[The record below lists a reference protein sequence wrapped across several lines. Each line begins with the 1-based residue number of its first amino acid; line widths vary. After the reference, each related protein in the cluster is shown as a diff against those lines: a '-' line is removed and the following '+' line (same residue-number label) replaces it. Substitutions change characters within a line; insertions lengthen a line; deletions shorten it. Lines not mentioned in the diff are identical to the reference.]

1 MPEQKQNDFQGAWPM
16 QYDVFISYSHKD
28 KQTADAV
35 CAKLEQQGIRCWY
48 APRDITPGA
57 DWAESIINAIETVR
71 VMIII
76 FTDHSNASKQ
86 VMNEIS
92 NAVNAGVTIVPFRLT
107 NTVPSKGIQYYFTAV
122 HWLDAVDKPMK
133 SSIEELCTRVKG
145 ILSLK
150 SPSEPERP
158 KTTPEAIPK
167 SDTARKPKWIL
178 PAVLAAVLLAA
189 IVAVCLFTGIL
200 GGNGR
205 GKPGGEPTAIAPSTV
220 TEAAVR
226 TEVPGVQE
234 TAVVTEA
241 AAQTAEPTPEATAEA
256 AAALPALPTVNP
268 NNRSYP
274 FRPEGTAVVSTA
286 SRSWTVPANS
296 LFGLSVSGISRDLL
310 FRWEVE
316 DLPKLNK
323 TGKIETEPYG
333 DGNEYHKKF
342 HFTLRDGSTADLDIQ
357 TAFSY
362 LCFPGGGTTV
372 RLPWSDIV
380 SVSMDWEK
388 PCMADWPAYARFH
401 MQDGT
406 TVIVPSHTLT
416 VGAYKKPD
424 ENQISFTLYYEL
436 PSTLKTGRGYEADF
450 SEIRAIAFGK
460 GAYAPNPDKWTE
472 EIQPGWITDLPVS
485 ILFRD
490 GRVLETTV
498 AMDWV
503 KFFALDEF
511 GTFSAIPD
519 QIRFIDFVTDLSEE
533 TQAPAVRD
541 SAQLPE

>member
-1 MPEQKQNDFQGAWPM
+1 M

-92 NAVNAGVTIVPFRLT
+92 NAVNAGVTIVPFKLT
-107 NTVPSKGIQYYFTAV
+107 NTAPSKGMQYYFTAV

-133 SSIEELCTRVKG
+133 SSIEELCTRVEG
-145 ILSLK
+145 ILSLNR
-150 SPSEPERP
+150 SDEPERTKP
-158 KTTPEAIPK
+158 QTPAPEAIRKPETSK
-167 SDTARKPKWIL
+167 KPKWIL

-189 IVAVCLFTGIL
+189 IVLVCVLTGIL

-205 GKPGGEPTAIAPSTV
+205 GKPGGEPTAAQPPAV
-220 TEAAVR
+220 TEAAQQ
-226 TEVPGVQE
+226 TEEPDVQE
-234 TAVVTEA
+234 TAEPTEA
-241 AAQTAEPTPEATAEA
+241 ALQTAEPTPAATAEIA
-256 AAALPALPTVNP
+256 AAPIELPTINP
-268 NNRSYP
+268 NNSAYH
-274 FRPEGTAVVSTA
+274 FLPEGTAVVSTA

-310 FRWEVE
+310 FRWDVE

-323 TGKIETEPYG
+323 TGRIETEPYG
-333 DGNEYHKKF
+333 DANEYHKKF

-362 LCFPGGGTTV
+362 LCFPGDGTTV
-372 RLPWSDIV
+372 TLPWSEIV
-380 SVSMDWEK
+380 SVSLDWEK
-388 PCMADWPAYARFH
+388 PCMSDWPAYARFH
-401 MQDGT
+401 LQDGT

-416 VGAYKKPD
+416 VGAHKKPD
-424 ENQISFTLYYEL
+424 ENQLSFNLYYQL
-436 PSTLKTGRGYEADF
+436 PSTLKTARGYEADF

-511 GTFSAIPD
+511 GTFAAIPD
-519 QIRFIDFVTDLSEE
+519 QIRYLDFVTDLSEE
-533 TQAPAVRD
+533 TEPPAVRD